1 MYSSFNAGGEESGT
15 NGDNNDE
22 TQLPFLRGVTLLEG
36 GWVDNV
42 LQVGKWAN
50 IWVMQEKHN
59 KQCTQHCSASSME
72 PCQALK
78 GLYLPSVAVSIINN
92 VGYF

>member
-15 NGDNNDE
+15 SGDNNDE

-42 LQVGKWAN
+42 LQVGEWTITLQKCSKTDDN
-50 IWVMQEKHN
+50 E
-59 KQCTQHCSASSME
+59 QH
-72 PCQALK
+72 
-78 GLYLPSVAVSIINN
+78 V
-92 VGYF
+92 